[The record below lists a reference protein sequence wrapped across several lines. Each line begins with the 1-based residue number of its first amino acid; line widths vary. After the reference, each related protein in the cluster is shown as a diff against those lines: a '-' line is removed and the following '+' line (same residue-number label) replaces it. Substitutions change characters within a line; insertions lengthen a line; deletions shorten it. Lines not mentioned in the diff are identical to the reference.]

1 MIMKKLA
8 LSTAITSALLL
19 TACGGGGSS
28 STQLAPVTKTSLSG
42 VAAKGVIQGGE
53 VTAYELTSSGW
64 VARGTATT
72 NAKGEYQLSMTDYAG
87 GVVKLEIKAGNT
99 STMKCDLTACG
110 DKKFGESVALS
121 SDFAL
126 EAVLP
131 PVTSSQLA
139 NIPITPYTSLAAAY
153 VDAQLEA
160 NKPVSTAT
168 ITQTLSQISTLVGF
182 DVAATQVKDITD
194 ASQMATATVDEQR
207 AAALGASVLALSSS
221 DKPLATVLNQLT
233 RSFADDRGFDSGDEV
248 TITQLTTAWEQ
259 VLSDSAVTNMLSQ
272 EAEAAVAAQQQLVES
287 KIDEQGGYTPQP
299 DPSLGKSAV
308 EKGKAVVGDTRSFIY
323 NLINKAKEGSYDQ
336 PLEALGVNVDAA
348 AEVFDRDTAA
358 MSEILGL
365 GIEQT
370 LTTLTNDSELQ
381 AELKANNTVKREVT
395 ITSGANTLGKLTL
408 QADNY
413 NGVKLHLFGTLK
425 GSESGAREVTVDV
438 NVDSTLDLAQLIDN
452 GSKQTALALALQ
464 GSVGDG
470 STSLTISKGT
480 LSASLSAPLVNDNL
494 QQVMTGL
501 KLQDLTLKIVS
512 DGASFAGV
520 AGFELI
526 KVTGP
531 VSEYFYDGAPH
542 LTLKQ
547 VALSGAFVTKQQES
561 MSASL
566 ALDLL
571 NADTF
576 DLLAFLNGQN
586 EFYFDLDGVV
596 PADKVAALKAASKVA
611 NVASNWTLYY
621 SQYSYVDDSGAV
633 QSGQYASS
641 YDWTNNGNN
650 GGQESY
656 AALTAIYDPAT
667 TLREQFASISG
678 AVVDNTYVSVSDY
691 NNMIW
696 GKVTLPEYDE
706 TDSNFLKA
714 NLTASLELKNVEGLP
729 NAKVWAN
736 VERNKLNGGNANLLV
751 SWDGAAYTFRMS
763 DVDVKAK
770 SGALSV
776 TNAYGVT
783 VDFTSVN
790 LSDGAVAGAVY
801 VEGTKV
807 GDITTLDNGLIKVK
821 FTDGSFETLQ

>member
-19 TACGGGGSS
+19 TACGGGSS
-28 STQLAPVTKTSLSG
+28 STTPTPTPVAKTSLSG

-64 VARGTATT
+64 VVRGTATT
-72 NAKGEYQLSMTDYAG
+72 NAKGEYQLSMTGYAG
-87 GVVKLEIKAGNT
+87 GVVKLEIKAGTT

-110 DKKFGESVALS
+110 DKKFGESVALT

-153 VDAQLEA
+153 VDAQVKA
-160 NKPVSTAT
+160 NQPVSTAT

-207 AAALGASVLALSSS
+207 AAALGASVLALTSS

-233 RSFADDRGFDSGDEV
+233 RSFADDGGFDASDEV

-259 VLSDSAVTNMLSQ
+259 VLSDSAVTNQLSQ

-287 KIDEQGGYTPQP
+287 QIDEQGGYTPKP

-370 LTTLTNDSELQ
+370 LTTLTNDSQLQ

-395 ITSGANTLGKLTL
+395 ITSGANTLGTLTL

-425 GSESGAREVTVDV
+425 GSESDARTVTVDV

-470 STSLTISKGT
+470 TTELTISKGT
-480 LSASLSAPLVNDNL
+480 ISASLSAPLVNDNL

-526 KVTGP
+526 KATGP

-547 VALSGAFVTKQQES
+547 VALSGDFVTKQQES

-571 NADTF
+571 NSDTF
-576 DLLAFLNGQN
+576 DLLAFLNRQN
-586 EFYFDLDGVV
+586 EFYLDCVV

-611 NVASNWTLYY
+611 NAVSNWNLNY
-621 SQYSYVDDSGAV
+621 SQYSYVDDASVV

-641 YDWTNNGNN
+641 YAWVDGFNY

-656 AALTAIYDPAT
+656 AALAAIYDPAT
-667 TLREQFASISG
+667 ALLEQFASFPGAKVNNSGVSISVYSNWAG
-678 AVVDNTYVSVSDY
+678 
-691 NNMIW
+691 
-696 GKVTLPEYDE
+696 GRVTLPDFVE

-736 VERNKLNGGNANLLV
+736 VERNRLNGGNANLLV
-751 SWDGAAYTFRMS
+751 SWDGAAYTFHMS

-821 FTDGSFETLQ
+821 FTDGSFEALQ